1 MFFIYYVN
9 FFGLYNHLY
18 KLKKMKFFNHDKYI
32 MINII
37 YRDKQDESIWNDS
50 SRFNKIYDKI

>member
-1 MFFIYYVN
+1 
-9 FFGLYNHLY
+9 
-18 KLKKMKFFNHDKYI
+18 MKFFNHDKYI